1 MSSKNEKHASK
12 CLLKS
17 SDPTFPSIE
26 VGKEKVYIG
35 RTRECRIQSL
45 LCSKQ
50 QGKVYRIILNL
61 LNLLKPSFI
70 LVSAKV
76 TVLNNGETVLFL
88 NRMGSNPSVL
98 NGQDMNFFIAYE
110 AKNGDRL
117 EPVKD
122 LGLYYTVIFDD
133 GNLSDQAKET
143 KDRGKRKSST
153 DLDETDKKKKR
164 STQEN
169 LSPNSSESTK
179 TETTPCTEDKWD
191 VIDGGKLYVF
201 MSKGV
206 VHGPKIAGYD
216 IDGTII
222 KTKSGNVFPKS
233 IDDWQIAFS
242 EVPGKLKSL
251 HKDGY
256 KIVFFTNQAGIGS
269 GKLKIAD
276 FRKKV
281 ERIVAKFN
289 VPVQVFVSTSKGKYR
304 KPILGMWEVLQ
315 TKENGNIPIDLENSF
330 YCGDA
335 AGRPEKKAP
344 NKRKKDFSCSDR
356 LFALNIGTKFYTP
369 EESFQNSKADKNW
382 TRPGFDPT
390 TFNNEKNVS
399 LTNPPNATLCSP
411 GQEVIVM
418 VGQPAS
424 GKSSFAKKHFEASG
438 YVYINRD
445 NLGTWQKCVTALERA
460 INEKKSAVI
469 DNTNPDLES
478 RKRYI
483 DMAKKHRIT
492 CRCFVMATSEAQ
504 AKHNN
509 VFRELTDPFHAVIK
523 DMVFHGYK
531 SKFKEPTLKEGF
543 AEIVQVNCIPQFDD
557 PEKEMLYKMYL
568 VEK

>member
-1 MSSKNEKHASK
+1 MGSQGEKEVRK

-17 SDPTFPSIE
+17 SDPAFPSIE

-50 QGKVYRIILNL
+50 Q
-61 LNLLKPSFI
+61 
-70 LVSAKV
+70 VSAKV
-76 TVLNNGETVLFL
+76 TVLKNGEQVLFL

-110 AKNGDRL
+110 AKTGDKL

-122 LGLYYTVIFDD
+122 LGLYYTVVFDGD
-133 GNLSDQAKET
+133 EEKTSKEST
-143 KDRGKRKSST
+143 SKRKSST
-153 DLDETDKKKKR
+153 DLDETSVKKKIR
-164 STQEN
+164 SSQEN
-169 LSPNSSESTK
+169 LSPNSPK
-179 TETTPCTEDKWD
+179 DVVPCPEDKWQE
-191 VIDGGKLYVF
+191 VEGGKLYVF
-201 MSKGV
+201 TSKGL
-206 VHGPKIAGYD
+206 VHRPKIAGYD

-222 KTKSGNVFPKS
+222 KTKSGNVFPKN
-233 IDDWQIAFS
+233 IDDWQIAFP

-256 KIVFFTNQAGIGS
+256 KIVFFTNQAGISS
-269 GKLKIAD
+269 GKLKIGD

-281 ERIVAKFN
+281 ERIVAKLN

-304 KPILGMWEVLQ
+304 KPILGMWELLE
-315 TKENGNIPIDLENSF
+315 TKENGNIEIALEESF

-356 LFALNIGTKFYTP
+356 LFAMNIGTKFYTP
-369 EESFQNSKADKNW
+369 EENFQNAKKETDW
-382 TRPGFDPT
+382 TRPAFDPS
-390 TFNNEKNVS
+390 TFNKDKKLS
-399 LTNPPNATLCSP
+399 LTIPPNAVLRSKD
-411 GQEVIVM
+411 QEIIVM
-418 VGQPAS
+418 VGCPAS
-424 GKSSFAKKHFEASG
+424 GKSSFAKKHFESNG

-445 NLGTWQKCVTALERA
+445 TMGTWQKCVAALEKA
-460 INEKKSAVI
+460 IKEKKSAVI

-483 DMAKKHRIT
+483 DVAKKNKIA
-492 CRCFVMATSEAQ
+492 CRCFVMATTEAQ

-531 SKFKEPTLKEGF
+531 SKFKEPTKDEGF
-543 AEIVQVNCIPQFDD
+543 TEVVKVNCLPEFNDA
-557 PEKEMLYKMYL
+557 EKEKLYKMFL